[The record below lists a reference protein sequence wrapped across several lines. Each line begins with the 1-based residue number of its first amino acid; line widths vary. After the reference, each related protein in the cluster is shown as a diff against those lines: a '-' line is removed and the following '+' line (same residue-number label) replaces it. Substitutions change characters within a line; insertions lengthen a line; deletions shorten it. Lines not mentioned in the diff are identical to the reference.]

1 MDLIWFLNCPS
12 FYQKVIN
19 LPFTITSL
27 GSGGRW
33 GGWSEIQLLDS
44 LRVGT
49 AKVTDQTDTDRHM
62 LSKDQ
67 GESGSRAEVWP
78 QPRCAGA
85 QRPGSC
91 GALCYKPLRRPGA
104 LSLNKWLPAFSVPL
118 QLWSSG
124 AQLTDKVSIQ
134 GTLLPCSWYP
144 GPSRCMDSEGLGSR
158 LRSHFFLSP

>member
-91 GALCYKPLRRPGA
+91 GALCY
-104 LSLNKWLPAFSVPL
+104 VV
-118 QLWSSG
+118 QLWS
-124 AQLTDKVSIQ
+124 LD
-134 GTLLPCSWYP
+134 
-144 GPSRCMDSEGLGSR
+144 GLWSKG
-158 LRSHFFLSP
+158 LVACQEFFPKHIYLF